1 MLQVELLL
9 AQLDEV
15 EEVFVLVARLPSNRL
30 LYCGTGGLC
39 MNRLLDCG
47 LVEPPAEGAV
57 NPAVGQVPLRHS
69 TVKVG
74 VVEEVPKGKGKV
86 VISALAVNVVQP
98 SSSGVRKRFRRV
110 PGNAM
115 QFYELK
121 L

>member
-15 EEVFVLVARLPSNRL
+15 EEVFVLVARFPSNGL
-30 LYCGTGGLC
+30 LCGTGGLC

-57 NPAVGQVPLRHS
+57 NPAVWQVPLRHS

-98 SSSGVRKRFRRV
+98 SSSGVRNWFRRV